1 MDHEKLVFSQQ
12 VEVDPGRTGSVSLP
26 IQQTPASPVRDTAPG
41 RERRVL
47 VVAPEPF
54 YEDRGTPIAIR
65 SVLAALSELH
75 YDVDLL
81 TYPVGQAVSIPGL
94 QVIRTRNPLGFRR
107 VPIGLSARKLLLD
120 AVLVPTLW
128 HQLKQRRYCC
138 IHAVEEA
145 AFPAVV
151 FGRRLGIPVIY
162 DMQSSLPEQMVK
174 YRVFRW
180 GRIQWLLRGC
190 EAWLLH
196 RAEAVV
202 SSAGL
207 LQKVSELAPGKRA
220 REWRFPTLAAAPGD
234 DTGAALRAEL
244 KIEGDV
250 PVVVYAGTF
259 EPYQGLSTLVAAAG
273 RVVEHVPGTVFVLV
287 GGDGAPAEEIQRE
300 VVRGGLGQSM
310 RLLGRKARTEMPAYL
325 AMADVLVSP
334 RCYGDNLPLKV
345 FDYLAAGRPIVAT
358 DLPAHRALLDESR
371 AILTEPNAAGLA
383 RGILEVI
390 RDPARAADLAVSA
403 RAYAATNLGWHGFV
417 LGVKALY
424 DEVVGQTAPPASA

>member
-1 MDHEKLVFSQQ
+1 MDQEKVAFSQQ
-12 VEVDPGRTGSVSLP
+12 VEVDPGRTGS
-26 IQQTPASPVRDTAPG
+26 ASPAQPARGSRARESAPG

-75 YDVDLL
+75 YEVDLL

-128 HQLKQRRYCC
+128 RQLKQRRYCC

-151 FGRRLGIPVIY
+151 FGRSLGIPVIY

-174 YRVFRW
+174 YRVFRSD
-180 GRIQWLLRGC
+180 RIQSLLRAC
-190 EAWLLH
+190 EAWLLR

-220 REWRFPTLAAAPGD
+220 REWRFPMLAAAGGD
-234 DTGAALRAEL
+234 AGAALRAEL
-244 KIEGDV
+244 KIGTDV

-259 EPYQGLSTLVAAAG
+259 EPYQGLSTLVTAAG
-273 RVVEHVPGTVFVLV
+273 RVVEHIPGTVFVLV
-287 GGDGAPAEEIQRE
+287 GGDGEPAEEIRRE
-300 VVRGGLGQSM
+300 VARGGLQGSM
-310 RLLGRKARTEMPAYL
+310 RLLGRKARSEMPAYL
-325 AMADVLVSP
+325 GMADVLVSP

-383 RGILEVI
+383 RGILQVI
-390 RDPARAADLAVSA
+390 RDPARAADLATSA

-424 DEVVGQTAPPASA
+424 DEVVGQTASSGSA